1 MTVDDRADAATAGRP
16 RAGPRV
22 AVAFAVG
29 VVVFLVAMFAGS
41 PAVSW
46 PVSVIVGWVAAA
58 GVYLA
63 WVWHSIRGADAQ
75 RTAALA
81 TLEDPSRL
89 TAELLLVA
97 ASGASVVGVAVA
109 LIEANSDTTLARDLT
124 AALAA
129 VCLVVSWTTVNT
141 VYTLRYARMYYGN
154 EPGGIAFGEEN
165 ERPTYADFAYLA
177 FTIGM
182 TYQVSDTPLGSRE
195 MRATALRHALLSFVF
210 VTSVVAMAINIVAQL
225 FSGRR

>member
-1 MTVDDRADAATAGRP
+1 MTVDDGADAATAGLP
-16 RAGPRV
+16 RASHRV

-29 VVVFLVAMFAGS
+29 IAVFVVSMLVG
-41 PAVSW
+41 PAAASW

-63 WVWHSIRGADAQ
+63 WVWRSISGADAQ

-97 ASGASVVGVAVA
+97 ASGASVVAVALA
-109 LIEANSDTTLARDLT
+109 LIEANSDTSLVRMLT
-124 AALAA
+124 AAVAA

-154 EPGGIAFGEEN
+154 EPGGIEFGEDDP
-165 ERPTYADFAYLA
+165 RPAYSDFAYLA

-182 TYQVSDTPLGSRE
+182 TYQVSDTPLGSKE

-210 VTSVVAMAINIVAQL
+210 VTSVVAMTINIVAQL
-225 FSGRR
+225 FSR